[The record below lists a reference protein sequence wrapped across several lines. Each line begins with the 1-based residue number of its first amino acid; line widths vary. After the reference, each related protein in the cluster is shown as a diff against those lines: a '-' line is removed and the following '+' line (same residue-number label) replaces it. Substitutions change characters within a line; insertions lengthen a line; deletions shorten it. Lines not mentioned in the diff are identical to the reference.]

1 MDENEIKTNF
11 SFEPEE
17 ENAVTWEAPVDVD
30 LEAEEETEKEVSVE
44 EVRVEPEQEI
54 APFPKTDYDSVS
66 NEDFDFDA
74 AVTEQITAQIEAF
87 YSARDAQE
95 QKTSGDSPMPAAPKP
110 VKKTS
115 SEQSPKA
122 RKEEIQKKRA
132 TRKASETQKKKRM
145 RRLLFFGAIFLI
157 AFVIGITALV
167 DLVRVLVRG
176 RTYNIG
182 PLPREEVVIHTV
194 PVYYDYTLPVFESS
208 PVQDSYFSDA
218 LFLGDTRVQCL
229 DLYGVGNF
237 KTLLYGTSINV
248 SNALSYDCKSSDGT
262 DGTPND
268 KVLLNNYGKI
278 YLNFG
283 INELG
288 WPNSDSFATNYRL
301 LVEELKAKCPDS
313 VIYICNI
320 MPISRLRDGKNQYVT
335 NDRIKSYNILLQT
348 VAEDTKTYYL
358 NCYESIVDEEGFLPA
373 ELNSDGINL
382 YEEGCQIWY
391 NYLKSHTVNPE
402 DYSN

>member
-1 MDENEIKTNF
+1 MDENEKKTNF

-17 ENAVTWEAPVDVD
+17 EYTVTWDEPVDEN

-44 EVRVEPEQEI
+44 EVPAEPEQEI
-54 APFPKTDYDSVS
+54 SPPKAYDDSVS

-87 YSARDAQE
+87 YSAQEAKQQNSASETSVPNTQKPAKKDA
-95 QKTSGDSPMPAAPKP
+95 
-110 VKKTS
+110 
-115 SEQSPKA
+115 SEQTSKA
-122 RKEEIQKKRA
+122 RKEEIRKKRA
-132 TRKASETQKKKRM
+132 SRKESENKKKKRM
-145 RRLLFFGAIFLI
+145 RRLLFFGVIFLI

-176 RTYNIG
+176 RTYNVG
-182 PLPREEVVIHTV
+182 PLPRDEVIIHTV
-194 PVYYDYTLPVFESS
+194 PVYYDYTRPVYESS
-208 PVQDSYFSDA
+208 PVQDSYFANA

-268 KVLLNNYGKI
+268 KVLLNDYDKI

-301 LVEELKAKCPDS
+301 LVEELKAKCPNS

-335 NDRIKSYNILLQT
+335 NDRIKSYNDLLQT

-358 NCYESIVDEEGFLPA
+358 NCYECIVDEEGFLPA

>member
-1 MDENEIKTNF
+1 MGENEIKTNF

-17 ENAVTWEAPVDVD
+17 ENTVSWEDPVDVD

-44 EVRVEPEQEI
+44 KVPVETEQEI
-54 APFPKTDYDSVS
+54 APLPTAEDDSVS

-87 YSARDAQE
+87 YSARDAQD
-95 QKTSGDSPMPAAPKP
+95 QKTGDEPAAPVTQKP
-110 VKKTS
+110 VKKSS
-115 SEQSPKA
+115 SETSPKA

-194 PVYYDYTLPVFESS
+194 PVYYDYTLPVAESS

-229 DLYGVGNF
+229 DLYSVGNF

-335 NDRIKSYNILLQT
+335 NDRIKSYNLLLQT

-391 NYLKSHTVNPE
+391 DYLKSHTVNPE

>member
-1 MDENEIKTNF
+1 MDENEKNTNF

-17 ENAVTWEAPVDVD
+17 ENAVSWEAPVDVD
-30 LEAEEETEKEVSVE
+30 LEAEEGTEKEVSVE
-44 EVRVEPEQEI
+44 EVPVEPEQEI
-54 APFPKTDYDSVS
+54 APLPKSEEDSVS

-87 YSARDAQE
+87 YSARDAQD
-95 QKTSGDSPMPAAPKP
+95 QKTTDESSAPVTQKP
-110 VKKTS
+110 VKKSS
-115 SEQSPKA
+115 SEPSPKA

-182 PLPREEVVIHTV
+182 PLPREEVIIHTV
-194 PVYYDYTLPVFESS
+194 PVYYDYTLPVSESS

-229 DLYGVGNF
+229 DLYSVGNF

-391 NYLKSHTVNPE
+391 DYLKSHTVNPE